1 MTSHDNRQSKQHCPF
16 LTRRQL
22 IRGTFGAAA
31 SFLLPERGLS
41 LYPNLSVISCNP
53 AISQMPSVHPQGKSA
68 VVGGPIIFENA
79 APRSGVTFVL
89 DNSSS
94 PHRLQPE
101 TAIAGV
107 GIFDYNNDGL
117 MDLFFVNGAHLPDM
131 DKRDPRYWNRLYR
144 NNGDGTF
151 SDVTEKAGVQGTYFG
166 MGVAAAD
173 YDNDGWVDLFVTGVN
188 GCQLFHNNG
197 DGKFTDVTAKAG
209 LAEAHWKW
217 ATSAGWFDYDNDGLL
232 DLFVT
237 NYVEWSAATE
247 PVCLIGSAATY
258 CSPDVFKGEPDMLFH
273 NNGDGTFTDVSEK
286 SGIGKYIGKGMG
298 VTFADFNGDGNTDIF
313 VSNDTYRNFLFRNNG
328 NGTFD
333 EVGVEMGVA
342 YNQFGKSIAG
352 MGTDFRDVDNDGRPD
367 IFVVGMAGDTFP
379 LFRNTGKDFEDI
391 TSESGIATATARFT
405 GWGAGIADLDNDGW
419 KDLFVACAAILDNS
433 EQVIHLPSKLPNI
446 VLRNTGRNR
455 FVDVSAQAGSS
466 FGVPG
471 AHRGAA
477 MGDLN
482 NDGRM
487 DVVVTNQHALPE
499 IWINRT
505 VNSNHWLLVKLVG
518 TRSNRD
524 GLGARLKVTLAD
536 NNALYNH
543 ATTSTGYGASSD
555 PRVHFGLGSFD
566 HADKVEI
573 WWPSGIR
580 QTLTNVKGDQI
591 LVVHESAN

>member
-1 MTSHDNRQSKQHCPF
+1 MTSHDNRRSKHHCPF
-16 LTRRQL
+16 LTRRQV
-22 IRGTFGAAA
+22 IRGTFGVAA
-31 SFLLPERGLS
+31 SFLLPRRDFS
-41 LYPNLSVISCNP
+41 LYPNSSITSCNP
-53 AISQMPSVHPQGKSA
+53 AISRLSSIDPQGKSA
-68 VVGGPIIFENA
+68 VVQWPITFENA
-79 APRSGVTFVL
+79 ARQSGVTFVL
-89 DNSSS
+89 DNSAS

-131 DKRDPRYWNRLYR
+131 DKRDPKYWNRLYH

-151 SDVTEKAGVQGTYFG
+151 ADVTEKAGVQGIYFG

-197 DGKFTDVTAKAG
+197 DG
-209 LAEAHWKW
+209 
-217 ATSAGWFDYDNDGLL
+217 
-232 DLFVT
+232 
-237 NYVEWSAATE
+237 
-247 PVCLIGSAATY
+247 
-258 CSPDVFKGEPDMLFH
+258 
-273 NNGDGTFTDVSEK
+273 TFTDVSEK

-298 VTFADFNGDGNTDIF
+298 VAFADFNGDGYTDIF

-391 TSESGIATATARFT
+391 TGESGIAAATARFT

-419 KDLFVACAAILDNS
+419 KDLFVSCAAILDNS
-433 EQVIHLPSKLPNI
+433 EEVIQLPSKLPNI
-446 VLRNTGRNR
+446 VLRNTGHNR
-455 FVDVSAQAGSS
+455 FVDVSAQAGAS
-466 FGVPG
+466 FGAPG

-518 TRSNRD
+518 ARSNRD

-536 NNALYNH
+536 NTSCYNH

-566 HADKVEI
+566 HADKLEI
-573 WWPSGIR
+573 WWPSGIH
-580 QTLTNVKGDQI
+580 QTLTKVRGDQI
-591 LVVHESAN
+591 LVVHESVN